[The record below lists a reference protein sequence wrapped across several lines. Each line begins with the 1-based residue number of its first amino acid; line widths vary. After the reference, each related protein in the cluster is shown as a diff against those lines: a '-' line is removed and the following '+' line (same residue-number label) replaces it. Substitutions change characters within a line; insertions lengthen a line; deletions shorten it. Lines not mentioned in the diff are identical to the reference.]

1 MKITRSRAIR
11 LYCLDCAGESSKE
24 VTLCHIASCPLWQY
38 RFGNSLDN
46 KFFLSRMNKAK
57 TSYPKDFTE
66 MLLLLKWQLKYIND
80 IKVKAYVAKFLE
92 ANNIY

>member
-1 MKITRSRAIR
+1 
-11 LYCLDCAGESSKE
+11 
-24 VTLCHIASCPLWQY
+24 
-38 RFGNSLDN
+38 
-46 KFFLSRMNKAK
+46 MNKAK

-66 MLLLLKWQLKYIND
+66 MLSALKQQLKYIND

>member
-11 LYCLDCAGESSKE
+11 LHCLDCAGGSSKE
-24 VTLCHIASCPLWQY
+24 VTLCRIASCPLWQY

-57 TSYPKDFTE
+57 TSYPKDFPE
-66 MLLLLKWQLKYIND
+66 MLSALKQQLKYIND

-92 ANNIY
+92 ANKIY